1 MNHYTESRD
10 LLDFWGVGWG
20 SLAYQSTCW
29 YPGSLNITNTCYRV
43 HAGILAPP
51 RAPYPQFCSSE
62 LPSLSF
68 SLLYNPAILATCC
81 FLLCLSLFLSL
92 SLSLSLSSPAFPSPY
107 LPYPSGHPPTVAQSI
122 MLAIFSLFLSLSA
135 PYSSTHLC
143 LYCDLIF
150 TTQTFPQP
158 YLEVVLSS
166 LSLWTSCRGAQG
178 MCPALVTVMVKNTDK
193 AHMLT
198 EPVFSRGDRH
208 MQTYKLTHEG
218 GSQSLCREGTSIQ
231 ASMVRKYTFFIDY
244 G

>member
-92 SLSLSLSSPAFPSPY
+92 SLSVSLFPLPPSPLLTCPIPAATHPLWPSPLCWPY
-107 LPYPSGHPPTVAQSI
+107 LAY
-122 MLAIFSLFLSLSA
+122 FFLSLLHTLLHTSVCTVTSYLQHK
-135 PYSSTHLC
+135 PSLNHTSRWSCPLFLC
-143 LYCDLIF
+143 G
-150 TTQTFPQP
+150 PP
-158 YLEVVLSS
+158 AEV
-166 LSLWTSCRGAQG
+166 R
-178 MCPALVTVMVKNTDK
+178 
-193 AHMLT
+193 
-198 EPVFSRGDRH
+198 
-208 MQTYKLTHEG
+208 
-218 GSQSLCREGTSIQ
+218 REC
-231 ASMVRKYTFFIDY
+231 ARRW
-244 G
+244 